1 LLVAALSNID
11 VIVWLCFVLGVLVL
25 GTGVV
30 KGFVLDRADASVKK
44 AKSKIDHAKSKIDE
58 TKNHIQAAGVEGIV
72 GVDAQTSAANASAS
86 ADEARSAL
94 QEVGDI
100 ITALPENLRFS
111 GLLVLIGTVLIGVA
125 TIQFG
130 QVSLF

>member
-1 LLVAALSNID
+1 MLVAALSNID
-11 VIVWLCFVLGVLVL
+11 VIGWLCFVLGLFVL

-30 KGFVLDRADASVKK
+30 KGFVLDRADASIKK

-58 TKNHIQAAGVEGIV
+58 TKNHIQAAGVDGIV
-72 GVDAQTSAANASAS
+72 GADAQTSAATASAS
-86 ADEARSAL
+86 ADDAKSAL

-130 QVSLF
+130 HVSLF

>member
-1 LLVAALSNID
+1 
-11 VIVWLCFVLGVLVL
+11 
-25 GTGVV
+25 VV

-86 ADEARSAL
+86 ADEAKSAL
-94 QEVGDI
+94 QEG
-100 ITALPENLRFS
+100 
-111 GLLVLIGTVLIGVA
+111 GT
-125 TIQFG
+125 
-130 QVSLF
+130 